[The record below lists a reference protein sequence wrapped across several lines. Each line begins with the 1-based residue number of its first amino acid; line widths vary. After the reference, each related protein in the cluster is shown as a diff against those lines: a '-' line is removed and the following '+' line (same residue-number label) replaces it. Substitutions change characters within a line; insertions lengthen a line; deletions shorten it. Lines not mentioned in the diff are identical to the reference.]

1 MIEEN
6 FINWIDLG
14 EAKQPLDIY
23 GEIYKMKFFKLM
35 MTIKS
40 QNKSFGSLDLLFQLI
55 FFLQVLTLSLYGFSE
70 EENDLFIITFKYLS
84 KPILLY
90 EIADSFLTYI
100 IMLIIIYIITLL
112 FISILIYIIICIKKE
127 VKPKIFVLKFL
138 NILVIFEIYFLIG
151 PIINL
156 CLSALICKN
165 GNHIYLE
172 SKCFSSVS
180 HLIVFSASTITL
192 LFHIIFS
199 IILSIYYS
207 DVGNIGEFGTMTRV
221 SCYFEI
227 YSNLTIILLFVCH
240 FLLKFYL
247 DSKRLYLVLWEL
259 TIVVFC
265 SIFFIYIFK
274 FVFFYNN
281 LKNYIIYLGSSLLV
295 WYNLVILLKQVLESF
310 SNNWDNY
317 YCIYYFFLF

>member
-1 MIEEN
+1 
-6 FINWIDLG
+6 
-14 EAKQPLDIY
+14 
-23 GEIYKMKFFKLM
+23 
-35 MTIKS
+35 
-40 QNKSFGSLDLLFQLI
+40 
-55 FFLQVLTLSLYGFSE
+55 
-70 EENDLFIITFKYLS
+70 
-84 KPILLY
+84 
-90 EIADSFLTYI
+90 
-100 IMLIIIYIITLL
+100 MLR
-112 FISILIYIIICIKKE
+112 
-127 VKPKIFVLKFL
+127 FL
-138 NILVIFEIYFLIG
+138 NILVIFEIYYLIG

-221 SCYFEI
+221 SCFFEI

-247 DSKRLYLVLWEL
+247 DSQRLYLILWEL
-259 TIVVFC
+259 ILFIFC
-265 SIFFIYIFK
+265 SIFSIYIFK
-274 FVFFYNN
+274 FVFFYNI
-281 LKNYIIYLGSSLLV
+281 LKNYIIYIGAFLLD
-295 WYNLVILLKQVLESF
+295 WYILVILLKILILKYMISQ
-310 SNNWDNY
+310 
-317 YCIYYFFLF
+317 LFK